1 MDVLIMVGQV
11 LLALSILVVI
21 HEFGHF
27 IAARMFGVKVEK
39 FFLFFDVGGVKLLS
53 FKRGETEYGI
63 GWLPLGGYV
72 KITGMIDESMD
83 KSFVESEPQPHEF
96 RAKPHWQRLIIM
108 LGGIIMNVI
117 LGIIIFTLHTWH
129 YGDTYI
135 PMSEMKHG
143 IEAYSLGKKA
153 GFKSG
158 DQIIAVNGD
167 TLKSASGYVNNDL
180 LLKDSIRYTVIRNG
194 MVETVTTPPGF
205 SKDLLDNSRDSFI
218 TLRTPFRVGEI
229 MKGENAEKAGLK
241 KGDSIVAVNG
251 ERTAYYHQFKTAL
264 FKNKGKDVTLTIKR
278 DNVEQTLPA
287 KINEKGEL
295 GFGLERV
302 LATEYFGF
310 GESFTRGCDK
320 AWHAVWDNL
329 RALGRLVTGHLPANK
344 SLSGLIGIG
353 VAFGGQWN
361 WESFWHLTAML
372 SMILAFMNLLPI
384 PALDGGHVLFLL
396 VEMIRRKPLS
406 YRFLE
411 VAQMVGMILIFLLMG
426 FAFYNDIANFIIK

>member
-39 FFLFFDVGGVKLLS
+39 FFLFFDAGGVKLLS

-83 KSFVESEPQPHEF
+83 KSFVESEPQPYEF
-96 RAKPHWQRLIIM
+96 RSKPHWQRLIIM

-129 YGDTYI
+129 YGESYI
-135 PMSEMKHG
+135 PVSEMKHG
-143 IEAYSLGKKA
+143 IEAYSLGKEA
-153 GFKSG
+153 GFQTG
-158 DQIIAVNGD
+158 DQIIAVNGEK
-167 TLKSASGYVNNDL
+167 LKTATGFVNNDL
-180 LLKDSIRYTVIRNG
+180 LLKDGITYTVIRNG
-194 MVETVTTPPGF
+194 KEEKVVLPPNF
-205 SKDLLDNSRDSFI
+205 AKDLLENSRDSFI
-218 TLRTPFRVGEI
+218 TLRTPFRVLDVTSGR
-229 MKGENAEKAGLK
+229 NAEKAGIK
-241 KGDSIVAVNG
+241 KGDSILSVNG
-251 ERTAYYHQFKTAL
+251 QRIFYYHEFKGSL
-264 FKNKGKDVTLTIKR
+264 LKNKGKEVALTVRRGDEVIPIK
-278 DNVEQTLPA
+278 A
-287 KINEKGEL
+287 KVDEEGTL
-295 GFGLERV
+295 GFR
-302 LATEYFGF
+302 TDIKNSTDYFGF

-396 VEMIRRKPLS
+396 VEMVRRKPLS
-406 YRFLE
+406 YKFLE

>member
-1 MDVLIMVGQV
+1 MNVLIMTGQV

-21 HEFGHF
+21 HELGHF
-27 IAARMFGVKVEK
+27 LAARMFGVKVEK
-39 FFLFFDVGGVKLLS
+39 FFLFFDVGGVKLFS
-53 FKRGETEYGI
+53 FKRGETEYGV

-129 YGDTYI
+129 YGSTYL
-135 PMSEMKHG
+135 PAHEMRHG
-143 IEAYSLGKKA
+143 IAAFSLGEKA
-153 GFKSG
+153 GFRTG
-158 DQIIAVNGD
+158 DQIQAINGEP
-167 TLKSASGYVNNDL
+167 LKNAGAFLNNDL
-180 LLKDSIRYTVIRNG
+180 LLKDNIQYDVLRDG
-194 MVETVTTPPGF
+194 KPVTITLPSEF
-205 SKDLLDNSRDSFI
+205 AKNYLKSQDSFI
-218 TLRTPFRVGEI
+218 TLRTPFSVDEVE
-229 MKGENAEKAGLK
+229 KGSNADKAGLQ
-241 KGDSIVAVNG
+241 KGDSIVSLDGKPTPYFYQLKLGLLDHKGQDV
-251 ERTAYYHQFKTAL
+251 AL
-264 FKNKGKDVTLTIKR
+264 TVKRNSTEKQLKAKVTDDGT
-278 DNVEQTLPA
+278 
-287 KINEKGEL
+287 L
-295 GFGLERV
+295 GFYP
-302 LATEYFGF
+302 AINDTTEYYGF
-310 GESFTRGCDK
+310 GESFSKGSNK

-353 VAFGGQWN
+353 VAFGGKWN

-384 PALDGGHVLFLL
+384 PALDGGHVLFLI